1 MTTFK
6 NWWNS
11 LSRLQTYILGG
22 SLGIITY
29 SILYL
34 KGVPT
39 DKTYYLVCI
48 SCIVGVLFVYLIYN
62 SVVHYKDA
70 KK

>member
-1 MTTFK
+1 MK
-6 NWWNS
+6 KWWNS

-34 KGVPT
+34 KGVPIG
-39 DKTYYLVCI
+39 KTYYLVCL
-48 SCIVGVLFVYLIYN
+48 SCLIVVCIIYVVYN
-62 SVVHYKDA
+62 SVRHYKDA